1 MKTIT
6 LTHKAL
12 LATICGLL
20 LAGMTAVAQDAESAA
35 VATNLSVTNAPNIE
49 APANR
54 AKQQSASEIILQ
66 RRGPIVSIGH
76 DVELPAGD
84 EAETVVVIGGSAKI
98 RGNVRHGVVVI
109 GGDADVAGRVGDAIV
124 AIGGDDTVANRVGHV
139 VVAVLGNVF
148 LKPGASVGENAVSV
162 GGIVE
167 VASGA
172 HVREQVVEVPIGWL
186 GFPKLEW
193 LKQWLVH
200 CVFRFR
206 PLSFRVGWVWLIAGG
221 FFLLYVLISLV
232 LVRPVGACVEQL
244 ASRPATTFLV
254 GLLAKFFMPILFLL
268 LTATGVG
275 VLVVPFLIAAVLLGG
290 LVGKAALLQ
299 HFGTG
304 IGRATGIT
312 FFQQP
317 IGRLVI
323 GAAIITVLYVIPFIG
338 LFTLAVTGLW
348 AFGAAVTGLFAS
360 LRKERPE
367 SPGPAAAMPA
377 TTTLAAV
384 VPGEGGVSGGVGE
397 GQGGAAAQAI
407 PPIAPIGASLGNHS
421 LMLAHPKAGFFER
434 MAAALLDLLLLAVLL
449 PVLKPFILLAAPAYF
464 AGMWA
469 WRGTTVGGI
478 VMKLQ
483 VIRYDGRPPEFP
495 AALVRALA
503 AAFSAAVCFLGFF
516 WIGVDEEKQGWHD
529 KIAGTY
535 VVRVPKAMPL
545 LCL

>member
-1 MKTIT
+1 MKTLK
-6 LTHKAL
+6 LTQTAVF
-12 LATICGLL
+12 ATICGLA
-20 LAGMTAVAQDAESAA
+20 LAAMTAVSQEAESAA
-35 VATNLSVTNAPNIE
+35 VATNMAATNSANIE
-49 APANR
+49 APANPQR
-54 AKQQSASEIILQ
+54 AQSAQEIFVQ

-98 RGNVRHGVVVI
+98 LGNVRHGVVVI
-109 GGDADVAGRVGDAIV
+109 GGDADVEGRVGDAVV
-124 AIGGDDTVANRVGHV
+124 AIGGDDTVASRVGHV
-139 VVAVLGNVF
+139 VVAVLGNIN
-148 LKPGASVGENAVSV
+148 LKPGASIGENAVSV
-162 GGIVE
+162 GGNVD

-172 HVREQVVEVPIGWL
+172 HVRGQVVQVPIGWL
-186 GFPKLEW
+186 GFPKLTW

-206 PLSFRVGWVWLIAGG
+206 PLSLSVGWVWLIAGG
-221 FFLLYVLISLV
+221 FFLLYVLISV
-232 LVRPVGACVEQL
+232 ALVRPVGACFEQL
-244 ASRPATTFLV
+244 TSRPATTFLV

-275 VLVVPFLIAAVLLGG
+275 VLVVPFLIAAVMLGG

-299 HFGTG
+299 HFGAG

-317 IGRLVI
+317 IGRLII
-323 GAAIITVLYVIPFIG
+323 GAAIVTVLYIIPFIG
-338 LFTLAVTGLW
+338 LFTLVVTGMW
-348 AFGAAVTGLFAS
+348 AIGAAVTGLFAS

-367 SPGPAAAMPA
+367 SPTPAATMPG
-377 TTTLAAV
+377 TTTLASI
-384 VPGEGGVSGGVGE
+384 VPPEGGAGGGVGE
-397 GQGGAAAQAI
+397 GQGGAATQVI
-407 PPIAPIGASLGNHS
+407 PPIAPMGVTPGNHS
-421 LMLAHPKAGFFER
+421 LMLAYPKAGFFER
-434 MAAALLDLLLLAVLL
+434 MAAAFLDLLLLAVLL
-449 PVLKPFILLAAPAYF
+449 PVLKPFILLAASAYF

-469 WRGTTVGGI
+469 WKGTTVGGI
-478 VMKLQ
+478 VLKLQ

-545 LCL
+545 VCL